1 MASLSTLYS
10 SSPSLKQ
17 STVKAFTS
25 PPTTRGDSFSFPHTS
40 KPTTHL
46 PLTLSASRS
55 HTSHSDA
62 ASAAAKKE
70 LIKDPDALWKRY
82 LDWLYQQKDIGLYLD
97 VSRVGFTDEFV
108 VDMEERFKGAFKAM
122 EELEK
127 GSIANPDE
135 GRMVGHYWLR
145 NSSLAPRPALKTLIE
160 NTLDSICSFADDIVS
175 GKIKPPSSPAGRF
188 TQILSVG
195 IGGSALGPQFVA
207 EALAPDNPPLKIRFI
222 DNTDPAGIDHQI
234 AQLGP
239 ELASTLV
246 IVISKS
252 GGTPETRNG
261 LLEVQKAFRDAGLN
275 FAKQVLISGLSY
287 GSLDYLQISSA
298 ATSRCML
305 MQGVAITQ
313 ENSLLDNTARI
324 EGWLA
329 RFPMYDWVGGRTSVM
344 SAVGLLPAALQGIDI
359 REMLAGAAIMDE
371 ATRTNSVSLSCCSL
385 CMNCF
390 IEDYEPYH
398 MVGFSDSPVNF
409 FQLKN
414 NPAALLAMCW
424 YWASDGVGSKDMVI
438 LPYKDSLLLFSR
450 YLQQLVMESLG
461 KEFDLDGNTV
471 NQGLTVYG
479 NKGSTDQHA
488 YIQQLREGVHNFF
501 ATFIEVLR
509 DRPPGH
515 DWDLEPG
522 VTCGDYLFGM
532 LQGTRSAL
540 YANGR
545 ESISVTIEEVT
556 PRSVGALIALY
567 ERAVGLYASLVN
579 INAYHQPGRDILPQC
594 FVISQLK
601 CLLNLEN
608 KQRSQVWKPVKRQQ
622 QKYWPCKSVCCQFL
636 MKPERL
642 VLYTNP
648 SFSACSCK
656 DPVEP
661 LTLDEIADRCHAPE
675 EIEMIYKIIAHMSA
689 NDRVLIAEGSCGS
702 PRSVKVFLGECNVD
716 DMYA

>member
-55 HTSHSDA
+55 DTSHSDA

-108 VDMEERFKGAFKAM
+108 VDMEERFKSAFKAM

-145 NSSLAPRPALKTLIE
+145 NSGLAPRPGLKTLIE

-275 FAKQVLISGLSY
+275 FAKQ
-287 GSLDYLQISSA
+287 
-298 ATSRCML
+298 
-305 MQGVAITQ
+305 GVAITQ

-371 ATRTNSVSLSCCSL
+371 ATRTNS
-385 CMNCF
+385 
-390 IEDYEPYH
+390 
-398 MVGFSDSPVNF
+398 
-409 FQLKN
+409 LKN

-540 YANGR
+540 YAN
-545 ESISVTIEEVT
+545 
-556 PRSVGALIALY
+556 ALY

-579 INAYHQPGRDILPQC
+579 INAYHQPGVEAGKKAAAEVLALQKRVLS
-594 FVISQLK
+594 V
-601 CLLNLEN
+601 LNE
-608 KQRSQVWKPVKRQQ
+608 
-622 QKYWPCKSVCCQFL
+622 
-636 MKPERL
+636 
-642 VLYTNP
+642 
-648 SFSACSCK
+648 ASCK